1 MYVDY
6 DFYQNPIPA
15 NSNRKPRLHARVVSK
30 KTASTKEL
38 AKEIQDCT
46 TMSEADVNG
55 VLTAL
60 RQAITRHLRNGEKV
74 HIEGIG
80 YFELTLSCPPVRRPN
95 DIRAE
100 SVRFKS
106 VAFRPDREFKDD
118 LRSLTLVRVK
128 EKRHSRKLTAEEIDQ
143 RLIRYFASS
152 ESITREGFERL
163 CGQIRSTACRWLRIL
178 IEKGKLKKEAPYR
191 YPSYKPANGHYR
203 TE

>member
-1 MYVDY
+1 MSVDY

-74 HIEGIG
+74 HIDGLG
-80 YFELTLSCPPVRRPN
+80 YFELTLTCPPVRRPN
-95 DIRAE
+95 EIRAE
-100 SVRFKS
+100 SVRLKS

-118 LRSLTLVRVK
+118 LRGLTLVRVK
-128 EKRHSRKLTAEEIDQ
+128 QKRHSRKLTAEEIDK
-143 RLIRYFASS
+143 RLSRYFTTY

-163 CGQIRSTACRWLRIL
+163 CGMIRSTACRWLKTL
-178 IEKGKLKKEAPYR
+178 IENGKLKKEAPYR
-191 YPSYKPANGHYR
+191 YPSYKPTNGHYR